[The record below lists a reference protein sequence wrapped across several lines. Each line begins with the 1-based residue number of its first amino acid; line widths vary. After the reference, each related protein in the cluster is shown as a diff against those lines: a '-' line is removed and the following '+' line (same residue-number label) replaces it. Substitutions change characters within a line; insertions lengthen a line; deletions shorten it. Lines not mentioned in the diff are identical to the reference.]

1 MRCEIWVLEFGVK
14 VYFWIVFVCLG
25 SRLKKLDLMQ
35 KLESISK
42 IISFLLEFYG
52 QIGKIKAISYSDYV
66 FLTDTIGNGLDRKLT
81 MTWPDS
87 LKYEYYEHSY

>member
-1 MRCEIWVLEFGVK
+1 
-14 VYFWIVFVCLG
+14 
-25 SRLKKLDLMQ
+25 MQ

-81 MTWPDS
+81 MTMPDS
-87 LKYEYYEHSY
+87 LKYEYYEQSY